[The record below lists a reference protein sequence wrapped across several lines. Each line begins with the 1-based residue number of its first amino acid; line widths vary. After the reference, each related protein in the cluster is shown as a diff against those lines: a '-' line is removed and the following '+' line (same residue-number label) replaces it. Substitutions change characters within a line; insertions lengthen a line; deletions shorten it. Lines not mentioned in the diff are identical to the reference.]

1 MRNDARV
8 AGFKSESPAGFKLEC
23 MAGFVGTRISATIVW
38 DYESDIEFVP
48 PVHVNAMRA
57 ALEKAG
63 VEFIEDGVKLRK
75 SR

>member
-1 MRNDARV
+1 MAIRALAV
-8 AGFKSESPAGFKLEC
+8 AAG
-23 MAGFVGTRISATIVW
+23 VSATIVW
-38 DYESDIEFVP
+38 DYESDIEFVL
-48 PVHVNAMRA
+48 PVYVNAMRA